1 MGAAVASLIP
11 EVAAA
16 SDETLVSALIVLT
29 HQTHEAAESPEKSV
43 DRIRYER
50 ELVRAEIL
58 RRMGDPR

>member
-1 MGAAVASLIP
+1 MIATANLIP

-29 HQTHEAAESPEKSV
+29 HQTHGANADTGKSK

-50 ELVRAEIL
+50 DLVRTEIL
-58 RRMGDPR
+58 RRMGEAR